1 MTEAIKH
8 HRETDLRGMC
18 CAQPIVRLASEFKAM
33 RSGEVLLAV
42 SDKSSMLKDIPAFCK
57 QTGHSLLAQENGQD
71 VYRFWIQK
79 A

>member
-1 MTEAIKH
+1 MTEDIKH

-18 CAQPIVRLASEFKAM
+18 CAQPILRLASEFKTM
-33 RSGEVLLAV
+33 QSGEVLLAV

-57 QTGHSLLAQENGQD
+57 QTGYPLLHHQNGQE
-71 VYRFWIQK
+71 VYRFWIRK

>member
-8 HRETDLRGMC
+8 DHETDLRGMC
-18 CAQPIVRLASEFKAM
+18 CAQPIIRLASEFKAM
-33 RSGEVLLAV
+33 RSGEVLLVLAN
-42 SDKSSMLKDIPAFCK
+42 KSSMLKDVPAFCN
-57 QTGHSLLAQENGQD
+57 QTGHPLLAQENGQD